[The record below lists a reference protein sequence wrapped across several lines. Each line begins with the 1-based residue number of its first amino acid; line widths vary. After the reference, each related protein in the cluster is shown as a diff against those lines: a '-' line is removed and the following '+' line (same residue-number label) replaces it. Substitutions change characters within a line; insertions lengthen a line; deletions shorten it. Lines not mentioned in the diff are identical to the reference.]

1 MAENDPV
8 ARMARHRAAMTL
20 ALAEGLSLKAAT
32 DRLAHERWLKV
43 TATLKRSQCG
53 TGAPAS
59 ATDVDPA
66 VQDRPEPWWQRL

>member
-32 DRLAHERWLKV
+32 DRLAHERWLKIR
-43 TATLKRSQCG
+43 ASLKRSQCG
-53 TGAPAS
+53 TGAPVS
-59 ATDVDPA
+59 ATDADPTE
-66 VQDRPEPWWQRL
+66 QDRPEQWWQRL